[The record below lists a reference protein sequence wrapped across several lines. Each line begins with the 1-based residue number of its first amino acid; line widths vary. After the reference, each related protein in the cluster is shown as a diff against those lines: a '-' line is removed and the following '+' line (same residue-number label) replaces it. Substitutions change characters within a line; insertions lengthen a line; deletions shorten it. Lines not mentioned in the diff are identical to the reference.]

1 MLHAPTKMKSH
12 GTLSTRTLAP
22 ALWGFRPLI
31 GKRFSCIA
39 VRMNRW
45 RFPSWGSSSM
55 NRTPWWASW
64 IAPGTTRSYGWVPSC
79 GCPPS
84 GSWRTS
90 PRSSVS
96 LAPVART
103 NGWRFTGT
111 RTLRGLVFSISRR
124 FWGAFWSR
132 TRTISP
138 ARSYTT
144 TSSLPNWRRVV
155 VTRSRPPSCPNVTS
169 KIPPRR
175 SPNGFCAAFPWTAVF
190 GRAHFGHTRSRG
202 DEYVPQFTH
211 LNPRRSATFTGAS
224 FGSIRS
230 PSAPSRWM
238 SSFTTSSRFFT
249 STRGR
254 SGFSGLW
261 TPRSS
266 SSGGG
271 MWRAR
276 ACAIID
282 FPVPG
287 GPTRRKCRRCIAARR
302 ARFTASPCPITRARG
317 SAGIATSAVVSIS
330 LRENPSDALSTFPFA
345 MVSSSRERQVRLR
358 VHFDPGRLLRDR
370 AHLHPDDAPHPDF
383 GGDVEDPLRDDPVEH
398 DRAGLPVRP
407 EGLHEGPNRDLG
419 RDAVVVVQDPGLRG
433 AADLREH
440 VPVLLE
446 LRVRGPGG
454 RGRGL
459 PHRGLELRVPGG
471 LRPRLDPRLH
481 PGLRPGLVP
490 VLLPHRRGHRG
501 PRGGL
506 GSRGR
511 LVLLARSEGVVLGLV
526 HLARE
531 AVHLHELLRGDLVP
545 QGLRE
550 LLLGEL
556 LDLAS
561 PRGAG
566 DEVHLGDLEEFPQD
580 EVPAAVPVHEGRDD
594 LLLRQLLDRLRDVR
608 PLDRDRV
615 LDPGPQE
622 VQDVLAS
629 LDDDDRVAVRDV
641 RPRGEPLRTVAHD
654 LGDLDARADLVEEVR
669 AARLRAL
676 EHRGEELAGPLHD
689 FVPLRDPDVLD
700 LVHPDRGLA
709 RPHPVDRLQGRRHDR
724 GLDLVEARRDQDEPL
739 GASLLA
745 LYVDFDAPDPPGL
758 LEVPEVE
765 LLAEQTF
772 RLPEDRAYD
781 VGLLDDALRLEAGRD
796 QILRCAWIDVH
807 VPFACG
813 RSAGCALRSPALP
826 FSPHGGSGPIGPRA
840 SQGVKDGCDE
850 WDRVRA
856 HGRRCPGA
864 PRAPALFKHFQASDG
879 AETDPQ
885 GPRGR
890 ERVARIRRARRAWTA
905 RDFRWE

>member
-1 MLHAPTKMKSH
+1 MIARIAAIVAGGIRLSTATSWATNCAIVARFSSVSGIVVSTSTSYPDPVIRDRSGDRMWGRSWMLHAPTKMKSH

-22 ALWGFRPLI
+22 ALCGFLPLI
-31 GKRFSCIA
+31 GNRFSCIA

-155 VTRSRPPSCPNVTS
+155 VTRSRPRSCPNVTS
-169 KIPPRR
+169 KIPRRR

-190 GRAHFGHTRSRG
+190 GRAHFGHTRSRR

-211 LNPRRSATFTGAS
+211 LNPRRSAT
-224 FGSIRS
+224 
-230 PSAPSRWM
+230 
-238 SSFTTSSRFFT
+238 
-249 STRGR
+249 
-254 SGFSGLW
+254 
-261 TPRSS
+261 
-266 SSGGG
+266 
-271 MWRAR
+271 
-276 ACAIID
+276 
-282 FPVPG
+282 
-287 GPTRRKCRRCIAARR
+287 
-302 ARFTASPCPITRARG
+302 FTASPCPITRARG

-700 LVHPDRGLA
+700 LVHADRGLA
-709 RPHPVDRLQGRRHDR
+709 RPDPVDRLQGRRHDR

>member
-45 RFPSWGSSSM
+45 RAPSCGSSSM

-64 IAPGTTRSYGWVPSC
+64 IAPGTTRSYDWVPSC
-79 GCPPS
+79 GCPPY

-124 FWGAFWSR
+124 FSRAFWSR

-155 VTRSRPPSCPNVTS
+155 VTRSRPPSWPDVTS

-175 SPNGFCAAFPWTAVF
+175 SPKGFCGAFCWIEDF

-202 DEYVPQFTH
+202 EEYVPQFTH
-211 LNPRRSATFTGAS
+211 LNPSRSATFTGAS
-224 FGSIRS
+224 FASMRS
-230 PSAPSRWM
+230 PSAPSR
-238 SSFTTSSRFFT
+238 SVCSLTTSSRFFT
-249 STRGR
+249 STSGR

-261 TPRSS
+261 TTRSS

-271 MWRAR
+271 MWRAS

-287 GPTRRKCRRCIAARR
+287 GPTRRKCRRWFAATR
-302 ARFTASPCPITRARG
+302 ARCTASPWPITRASG

-330 LRENPSDALSTFPFA
+330 LRENPSAALSCSCFA
-345 MVSSSRERQVRLR
+345 MVDPSRGHEVRFGEHLE
-358 VHFDPGRLLRDR
+358 VLRLLRDR
-370 AHLHPDDAPHPDF
+370 AHLHPDDAPHPDL

-459 PHRGLELRVPGG
+459 PHRGLELRVP
-471 LRPRLDPRLH
+471 
-481 PGLRPGLVP
+481 
-490 VLLPHRRGHRG
+490 
-501 PRGGL
+501 
-506 GSRGR
+506 
-511 LVLLARSEGVVLGLV
+511 
-526 HLARE
+526 
-531 AVHLHELLRGDLVP
+531 
-545 QGLRE
+545 
-550 LLLGEL
+550 
-556 LDLAS
+556 
-561 PRGAG
+561 
-566 DEVHLGDLEEFPQD
+566 
-580 EVPAAVPVHEGRDD
+580 
-594 LLLRQLLDRLRDVR
+594 
-608 PLDRDRV
+608 
-615 LDPGPQE
+615 
-622 VQDVLAS
+622 
-629 LDDDDRVAVRDV
+629 
-641 RPRGEPLRTVAHD
+641 
-654 LGDLDARADLVEEVR
+654 
-669 AARLRAL
+669 
-676 EHRGEELAGPLHD
+676 
-689 FVPLRDPDVLD
+689 
-700 LVHPDRGLA
+700 
-709 RPHPVDRLQGRRHDR
+709 
-724 GLDLVEARRDQDEPL
+724 
-739 GASLLA
+739 
-745 LYVDFDAPDPPGL
+745 
-758 LEVPEVE
+758 
-765 LLAEQTF
+765 
-772 RLPEDRAYD
+772 
-781 VGLLDDALRLEAGRD
+781 
-796 QILRCAWIDVH
+796 
-807 VPFACG
+807 
-813 RSAGCALRSPALP
+813 
-826 FSPHGGSGPIGPRA
+826 
-840 SQGVKDGCDE
+840 
-850 WDRVRA
+850 
-856 HGRRCPGA
+856 
-864 PRAPALFKHFQASDG
+864 
-879 AETDPQ
+879 
-885 GPRGR
+885 
-890 ERVARIRRARRAWTA
+890 
-905 RDFRWE
+905 